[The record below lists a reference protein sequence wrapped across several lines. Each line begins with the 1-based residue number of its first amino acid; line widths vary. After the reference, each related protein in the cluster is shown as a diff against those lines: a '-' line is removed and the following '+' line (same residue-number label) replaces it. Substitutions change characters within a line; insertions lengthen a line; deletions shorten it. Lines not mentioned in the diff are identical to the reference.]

1 MTGPFFVDSNVLI
14 YCYDSATPAKQ
25 ARASLWMDY
34 LWRFRCGRLSVQVL
48 QEFYVNVTQKVKPG
62 LDRAKARQVIRDLT
76 AWRAVVNNSF
86 ALLVAWDLQDR
97 YELSLWDSLIVAA
110 AHESSCQVLLTEDLQ
125 HGQDL
130 GGVVVVNPFLEAPPE
145 RKD

>member
-1 MTGPFFVDSNVLI
+1 MTGPFFGDSNVLI
-14 YCYDSATPAKQ
+14 YCYDSATPEKQ

-48 QEFYVNVTQKVKPG
+48 QEFYVNVTQKAKPG

-130 GGVVVVNPFLEAPPE
+130 GGVVVVNPFLETPPE
-145 RKD
+145 RKN

>member
-1 MTGPFFVDSNVLI
+1 
-14 YCYDSATPAKQ
+14 
-25 ARASLWMDY
+25 
-34 LWRFRCGRLSVQVL
+34 
-48 QEFYVNVTQKVKPG
+48 
-62 LDRAKARQVIRDLT
+62 VIRDLT

-110 AHESSCQVLLTEDLQ
+110 AHESSCRVLLTEDLQ

-130 GGVVVVNPFLEAPPE
+130 GGVVVVNPFLKAPPE
-145 RKD
+145 RKN